1 MLVLTWNRYVI
12 MWNQKENSEKTHST
26 LCANSGVNTLM
37 VLDGMVYNTF
47 SMDDVRKN
55 FNNGVETMDSI
66 CFGVIQQIGH
76 SIKHAFSPGFI
87 TLFVTQ
93 FSLNPTEQNWEVL
106 LSCGRSV
113 SIQIH
118 KLWAH
123 HRDLKR
129 DFHTITNLYT
139 HSVFWTLNQRR
150 HSSMPRRRRR
160 KKGRWSG
167 DQIFT
172 WNHQEIMSFNIQGGY
187 YVWPRG

>member
-1 MLVLTWNRYVI
+1 MLVLTWNRFVI
-12 MWNQKENSEKTHST
+12 MWNQKENSDKTHST
-26 LCANSGVNTLM
+26 LCANSGANTLM

-118 KLWAH
+118 KLWAQ
-123 HRDLKR
+123 HRSKAGFSHNNKL
-129 DFHTITNLYT
+129 T

-150 HSSMPRRRRR
+150 HSSKLARHTSATCFRSSDTEPWDHGAAKIMFLRF
-160 KKGRWSG
+160 WSK
-167 DQIFT
+167 
-172 WNHQEIMSFNIQGGY
+172 SAA
-187 YVWPRG
+187 RG

>member
-1 MLVLTWNRYVI
+1 MLVLTWNRFVI
-12 MWNQKENSEKTHST
+12 MWNQKENSDKTHST
-26 LCANSGVNTLM
+26 LCANSGANTLM

-106 LSCGRSV
+106 CALAVGQSLYRSIN
-113 SIQIH
+113 SGH
-118 KLWAH
+118 ST
-123 HRDLKR
+123 DLKR

-150 HSSMPRRRRR
+150 HSSMPGRRRR

>member
-123 HRDLKR
+123 HRSKAGFSHNNKLIYSLSILNFEPKTTFVNAKEKKKKERTMKR
-129 DFHTITNLYT
+129 RGPDFHLK
-139 HSVFWTLNQRR
+139 S
-150 HSSMPRRRRR
+150 P
-160 KKGRWSG
+160 G
-167 DQIFT
+167 
-172 WNHQEIMSFNIQGGY
+172 NHVIQH
-187 YVWPRG
+187 PRGVLCLT